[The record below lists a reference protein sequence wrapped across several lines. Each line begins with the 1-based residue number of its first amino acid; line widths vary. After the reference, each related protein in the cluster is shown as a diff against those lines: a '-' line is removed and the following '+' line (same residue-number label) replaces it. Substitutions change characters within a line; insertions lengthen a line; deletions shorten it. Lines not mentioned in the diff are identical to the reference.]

1 MLQAACI
8 ASILACSNL
17 DIYAYMYRSLHT
29 LSIWREREGGRETER
44 ITYIDV

>member
-8 ASILACSNL
+8 ALILACSNL
-17 DIYAYMYRSLHT
+17 YIYIHMYRSLHI
-29 LSIWREREGGRETER
+29 LAIWREREGGRETER